1 MINLNLAICDD
12 EPVCIELLKAY
23 IEEYSHTNGLCITI
37 DTFTNERE
45 FLAST
50 TDYDIIFMD
59 IYIHETN
66 GIDIIRKTDNSQ
78 ACIIFVTGS
87 KDFAVE
93 AFSLNAIHYLLKPV
107 DRNMLT
113 EALDRCIERK
123 PYNKKTI
130 EVKSQIGNV
139 PIPMKKVNY
148 IEVFNKTSVIYLS
161 HTEIRTH
168 SSLDS
173 IMQKLDTDIFFRPQ
187 RSYIVN
193 MNYIESF
200 YSDYIVLKN
209 KLRIQLSRKNK
220 TSLKKQYQNF
230 LFYLARGGNEYE

>member
-1 MINLNLAICDD
+1 MKLNLAICDD
-12 EPVCIELLKAY
+12 ELQCIELLRAY
-23 IEEYSHTNGLCITI
+23 IEDYAHTNGLCITI

-50 TDYDIIFMD
+50 TEYDIIFMD

-66 GIDIIRKTDNSQ
+66 GIDIIRKIDNSQ
-78 ACIIFVTGS
+78 ACIIFVTSS
-87 KDFAVE
+87 KDFAID

-107 DRNMLT
+107 DKTMLI
-113 EALDRCIERK
+113 EALERCIERK

-139 PIPMKKVNY
+139 SIPIKKINY
-148 IEVFNKTSVIYLS
+148 IEVFNKTSVIYLN
-161 HTEIRTH
+161 HTEIQIH
-168 SSLDS
+168 SSLES
-173 IMQKLDTDIFFRPQ
+173 IMQKLDSDIFFRPQ

-230 LFYLARGGNEYE
+230 LFYLVRGGNEYE